1 MILKTC
7 GPVRQMFWGD
17 LLLVGCCAFY
27 LLWWIVAFRPVNP
40 VKGSRSGWLLIPALI
55 LGVAA
60 LIMIV
65 RGMNKADAADSFF
78 PTGTVLL
85 AGVIAYVVLLIV
97 TRLAFHRMVTTELF
111 LIVGWTVLT
120 FLEVNALYG
129 AGCVARNGAAGL
141 LAAAVI
147 VAVLSM
153 ICYMLYYGLAGR
165 TGYVDGMIPLL
176 LIAGFMAALAVLIAR
191 AGK

>member
-1 MILKTC
+1 ML
-7 GPVRQMFWGD
+7 WGD
-17 LLLVGCCAFY
+17 ILLVGCCAFY
-27 LLWWIVAFRPVNP
+27 LLWWIVAFKPVNA
-40 VKGSRSGWLLIPALI
+40 VKGAKSGWLLIPALF

-65 RGMNKADAADSFF
+65 WGMNKAVTSDSFF
-78 PTGTVLL
+78 STGTVLL
-85 AGVIAYVVLLIV
+85 AGVIAYVVLLVV

-129 AGCVARNGAAGL
+129 MDRVARNGAVGL
-141 LAAAVI
+141 LATAVI
-147 VAVLSM
+147 VAAVSM
-153 ICYMLYYGLAGR
+153 VCYMLYYGLNER
-165 TGYVDGMIPLL
+165 VGYVDGMIPLL
-176 LIAGFMAALAVLIAR
+176 LIAGFMAVLAVLIAR